1 MLLTMNS
8 RCSIIAGG
16 NEEKTMKVLGI
27 GTVTPKGTV
36 SAIKRDGVV
45 IVDNKVKVV
54 LTFAQVELMM
64 GV

>member
-1 MLLTMNS
+1 M
-8 RCSIIAGG
+8 IAGG
-16 NEEKTMKVLGI
+16 DLVNRENEMTKVLGI
-27 GTVTPKGTV
+27 GTVTPKGIVT
-36 SAIKRDGVV
+36 AIKRDGVV

>member
-1 MLLTMNS
+1 M
-8 RCSIIAGG
+8 IAGG

-27 GTVTPKGTV
+27 GTVTPKGIVT
-36 SAIKRDGVV
+36 AIKRDGVV
-45 IVDNKVKVV
+45 IVGGTVKVV